1 MTYNQSQY
9 KGDRRPI
16 ENISWNEAQAFIWLM
31 NFFGHRHYRLPS
43 EAEWEYAAR
52 AGTATARHWGERAE
66 DGCTF
71 ENIADLSLKNPP
83 PDSIVAN
90 CDDGQAYTAP
100 VESYKPNPWGIHD
113 ILGNV
118 AEWVEDCY
126 AEDYRKAP
134 TNGSATT
141 TSDCTRRIVRGG
153 SWYISPRVLRAA
165 NRIGGTP
172 GDRSDSLGF
181 RLARTVTP

>member
-1 MTYNQSQY
+1 MMVLNVDPSQY
-9 KGDRRPI
+9 KGFQWPVESVSWHDNGAVLGRARRGRLRI
-16 ENISWNEAQAFIWLM
+16 RE
-31 NFFGHRHYRLPS
+31 HRGPEPEKSPAH
-43 EAEWEYAAR
+43 
-52 AGTATARHWGERAE
+52 
-66 DGCTF
+66 
-71 ENIADLSLKNPP
+71 
-83 PDSIVAN
+83 SIVAN
-90 CDDGQAYTAP
+90 CDDGQAHTAP
-100 VESYKPNPWGIHD
+100 VGSYKPNPWGIYD

-141 TSDCTRRIVRGG
+141 TSDCTRRIVRSG

-172 GDRSDSLGF
+172 GGWSDSLGF